1 MPRCLWQSEVKRSL
15 LSARGALLRPI
26 GDYLVKM
33 IRTTAVLLASLVV
46 TDAALAATTAEL
58 TAPIHQFIDGFNT
71 GDVKSAYS
79 SYASGDITIIDEFA
93 PHRWTG
99 PKAPQEWAAE
109 YDKHARATGVSEGLV
124 KYSDP
129 SRTEVEGNAA
139 YVIVPTVYL
148 YKEHGQSTAEEGQMT
163 FVLARV
169 NGAWKIKSWTWSGV
183 PPHPAK

>member
-1 MPRCLWQSEVKRSL
+1 MKISR
-15 LSARGALLRPI
+15 
-26 GDYLVKM
+26 M
-33 IRTTAVLLASLVV
+33 IAVLLASLIVV
-46 TDAALAATTAEL
+46 DTALAATTAEL

-71 GDVKSAYS
+71 GDVKSAYA
-79 SYASGDITIIDEFA
+79 SYAAGDITIIDEFA

-109 YDKHARATGVSEGLV
+109 YDKHARATGVSEGVV
-124 KYSDP
+124 KYSAP
-129 SRTEVEGNAA
+129 TRTEVEGNVA

-169 NGAWKIKSWTWSGV
+169 DGAWKIKSWTWSGV